1 MSNLLFFALRTSG
14 DSVCSGKSL
23 LGMKVF
29 PSTYCYNNPQ
39 ISPPATYNCDGTVT
53 LYTGTTC
60 QTTKL
65 SSIAATNALDTC
77 LNAINSKGNSI
88 DYTCNNKAAV
98 LSPTSW
104 ITITSYNDN
113 TCSKGST
120 AWVSYACGVCVPAG
134 NGVYYQFTCSQ
145 TGSTITYNFA
155 NYSTSTC
162 SSSSLIYSQTS
173 NVMTANSCVVRNVN
187 ANSVESSDLN
197 YPYYGHAVYALVTS
211 STPPSAPYSG
221 YLKK

>member
-1 MSNLLFFALRTSG
+1 
-14 DSVCSGKSL
+14 
-23 LGMKVF
+23 MKLF
-29 PSTYCYNNPQ
+29 PSTYCYNYNNPL
-39 ISPPATYNCDGTVT
+39 ISPPANFNCDGTTT
-53 LYTGTTC
+53 LYSGANC
-60 QTTKL
+60 QTPVL
-65 SSIAATNALDTC
+65 STIPASNALDTC

-104 ITITSYNDN
+104 ITITSYNDA

-134 NGVYYQFTCSQ
+134 NGVYYQFICSQ
-145 TGSTITYNFA
+145 SGSTITYNFA

-197 YPYYGHAVYALVTS
+197 YPYYGHAVYTLVTS